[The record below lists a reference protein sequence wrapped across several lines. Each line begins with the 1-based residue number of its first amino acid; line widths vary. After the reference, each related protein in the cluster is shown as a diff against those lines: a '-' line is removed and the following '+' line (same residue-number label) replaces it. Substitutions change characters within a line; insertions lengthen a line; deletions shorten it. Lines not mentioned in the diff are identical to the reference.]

1 MRATVGMASWLSA
14 AATGMLLSA
23 ASQGTWAA
31 EPRNGGAGIF
41 TCIDARG
48 NRLTSDRPIPECV
61 AREQRVLNRDG
72 SVQRIIPPTL
82 TAEERADME
91 AAEMRRAAQRKA
103 HQDIVRRDR
112 TLLQRYPD
120 EDAHAKARAAALD
133 SVRASVKLSEARL
146 QDLSAER
153 KPLLAETEFYV
164 GKPLPTALKQQL
176 DANDAATEAQ
186 RSLVH
191 NQQAEIGRINTV
203 YDIELARLKKLWAGA
218 AAGSLGPLET
228 VSGIG
233 RAP

>member
-1 MRATVGMASWLSA
+1 MRATVGMATWVSA
-14 AATGMLLSA
+14 AATGVLLSA
-23 ASQGTWAA
+23 ACQGTWAA

-103 HQDIVRRDR
+103 QQDIVRRDR

-120 EDAHAKARAAALD
+120 EAAHAKARAAALD

-228 VSGIG
+228 VSGID